1 MKELEIILKK
11 IDERLVSLQESLG
24 TGEAKTFEEY
34 QNTCGVIKGLLFVRR
49 DILDLKH
56 NMENSDE

>member
-1 MKELEIILKK
+1 MKELEIILQK
-11 IDERLVSLQESLG
+11 IDDRLNSLQESLG
-24 TGEAKTFEEY
+24 KGESKNFDEY
-34 QNTCGVIKGLLFVRR
+34 QNACGVIKGLLFVRR

>member
-1 MKELEIILKK
+1 MNELEIILKK
-11 IDERLVSLQESLG
+11 INERVDDLKESLG
-24 TGEAKTFEEY
+24 TGEAKNFDEY

-56 NMENSDE
+56 AMENSDE